1 MNTKV
6 LVQNAKKIRH
16 DVNDILINLQN
27 IVNSLA
33 TKVVSLTAEVER
45 LREYEQ
51 KYNALKNSRESKST
65 TDSESFEPGDVALL
79 LSQQGFPD
87 KKVIVTEIFFDD
99 GTSVGVRY
107 SDGSQGKVRTSRL
120 KKCLKPNPG
129 KGYRLLSKLPLEDL
143 QAEDEYLDA
152 SGQWRVL
159 KNLFFQSIGTWY
171 RRKISDKSTADVKP
185 NENKEPEV
193 KSNSE
198 TDLTGYRKP
207 TDADIGKMVEVN
219 GHACGWMPRK
229 FLGKKGHY
237 FRCESYTPGGTYDW
251 SEARIKDPEYHWV
264 YFC

>member
-16 DVNDILINLQN
+16 DVNDILINLQG

-33 TKVVSLTAEVER
+33 TKVDSLTAEVER

-51 KYNALKNSRESKST
+51 KYNALKTSLESKLT

-79 LSQQGFPD
+79 LDQQGFPD
-87 KKVIVTEIFFDD
+87 KKVIVTEIFFD
-99 GTSVGVRY
+99 GTSANVRY

-120 KKCLKPNPG
+120 KKYLKPNPG

-143 QAEDEYLDA
+143 QGWDEFLGP

-159 KNLFFQSIGTWY
+159 RYPQKHVIDLWY
-171 RRKISDKSTADVKP
+171 RRKINDTPTADVKP

-193 KSNSE
+193 KSNAE
-198 TDLTGYRKP
+198 TDLTGYREP
-207 TDADIGKMVEVN
+207 TDADIGKMIEVY
-219 GHACGWMPRK
+219 GSACGWLPRK
-229 FLGKKGHY
+229 FLGKNGNY
-237 FRCESYTPGGTYDW
+237 FRCESYTPGGNYDW